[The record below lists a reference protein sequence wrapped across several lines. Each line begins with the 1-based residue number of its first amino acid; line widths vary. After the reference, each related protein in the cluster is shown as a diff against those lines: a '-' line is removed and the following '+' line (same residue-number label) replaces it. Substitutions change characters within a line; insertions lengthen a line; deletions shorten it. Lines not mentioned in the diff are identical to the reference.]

1 MAEQN
6 VSPRKSGGKFKP
18 GYILWGIVILIVLIG
33 FLSGFYTVDQT
44 EQAVVLRLGRYTSTE
59 SSGLHYKLPYGI
71 DKVYKVPTEVIQ
83 TVEFGFRTIQP
94 GINTIYSDE
103 DFSHESNML
112 TGDLN
117 IVNVTWI
124 IQYKINDPKA
134 WLFSVEDNRVYN
146 PNTREALDNRIKT
159 IRDIS
164 QSVINELVGD
174 RATFDVIGEARAEIE
189 VQAKQ
194 MIDETLVTYGMGVD
208 IIGVKL
214 QNIVPPEGEV
224 QEAFEDVN
232 KAYQDMERLI
242 NEGQEEYNREIPKAE
257 GQALRII
264 EEAEAYKVERI
275 NRAKGDTARFVSVYN
290 EYRLNRQVTRDRLYY
305 EMVEEVFRTTDNVI
319 LIDQNLD
326 NFLPLQQLDS
336 DRRQQQGGAE

>member
-1 MAEQN
+1 MSEQN
-6 VSPRKSGGKFKP
+6 ISPHRPKGKFKP
-18 GYILWGIVILIVLIG
+18 VYILWGLLTLIILIGLV
-33 FLSGFYTVDQT
+33 SGFYTVDQT
-44 EQAVVLRLGRYTSTE
+44 EQAVVLRFGRYISTE

-94 GINTIYSDE
+94 GVNTIYSDD

-124 IQYKINDPKA
+124 IQYKINDPQA
-134 WLFSVEDNRVYN
+134 WLFNVESNRVYN
-146 PNTREALDNRIKT
+146 SNTREAQDNRIKT

-174 RATFDVIGEARAEIE
+174 RATFDVIGEARADIE
-189 VQAKQ
+189 VTAKQ
-194 MIDETLVTYGMGVD
+194 MIDETLASYGLGVD

-242 NEGQEEYNREIPKAE
+242 NEGQEEYNREIPKAD

-264 EEAEAYKVERI
+264 EEAEAYKVERV
-275 NRAKGDTARFVSVYN
+275 NRAIGDTSRFLAVYA

-305 EMVEEVFRTTDNVI
+305 EMVEEVFGNDENVI
-319 LIDQNLD
+319 IIDQNLD
-326 NFLPLQQLDS
+326 NFIPLQQIG
-336 DRRQQQGGAE
+336 DRRQPAGGTE